1 MEHVHC
7 IENTKHQLLTRCL
20 NCLHLNN
27 VQVTLASSK
36 NVQVTYKFMQTPVAF
51 RQGRRQNQ
59 YACPCLARSLKLEAA
74 LFLSVKGLQHK
85 SPALHEQ

>member
-20 NCLHLNN
+20 YYLHLNN

-36 NVQVTYKFMQTPVAF
+36 NAQVIYKFMPTPVAS
-51 RQGRRQNQ
+51 RQGRRHNQ
-59 YACPCLARSLKLEAA
+59 YACLRLAR
-74 LFLSVKGLQHK
+74 
-85 SPALHEQ
+85 PN